1 MNIRKNSRPILLI
14 CKSTLILLALILAL
28 MAVSTPGYAQPSA
41 AEADFTAVDDYLE
54 SQRQAL
60 DIPGMAVSIVQGA
73 QVAYL
78 GSYGAADSDGRPVTP
93 QTPFQI
99 GSTTKSFTALAVM
112 QLVETGLVEL
122 DAPIVP
128 AAVALLW
135 IGWSVFRF
143 IRRSKRTPRPPP
155 QLYVVDLCAHPQRC
169 RAGGL
174 GHPAHHPDPAAEVG
188 CVRP

>member
-1 MNIRKNSRPILLI
+1 MNTRKNSLPILLI

-143 IRRSKRTPRPPP
+143 IRRSKRTPALRRSFMWWTFV
-155 QLYVVDLCAHPQRC
+155 LILSAAGLAVWGILRTILTLRQR
-169 RAGGL
+169 
-174 GHPAHHPDPAAEVG
+174 
-188 CVRP
+188 